1 MKQRKLVIGLL
12 VMLAVAV
19 SGFTFAFWASSIS
32 VTDATESTT
41 INIGEGEA
49 VTTTVVAN
57 PDVTNGKELVPSGRV
72 VDSNT
77 QSDSIVITFE
87 IDWTEAGTAVDLIAG
102 TLTATLGDIQ
112 VADDAQGTNAV
123 VNPNSLVNVSVV
135 LTDGATIQVNDA
147 STYTVTVT
155 ITLDEP
161 ADQNEYNSVANKV
174 ILFDLTFD
182 ITVD

>member
-19 SGFTFAFWASSIS
+19 SGFTFAFWASSVS
-32 VTDATESTT
+32 VTDDTESTT
-41 INIGEGEA
+41 INIGEGQA

-57 PDVTNGKELVPSGRV
+57 PDVTNGKALVPSGRV

-77 QSDSIVITFE
+77 ESDSIVITFE
-87 IDWTEAGTAVDLIAG
+87 VAWTETGTAVDGIAG
-102 TLTATLGDIQ
+102 TLSYTLGDIE
-112 VADDAQGTNAV
+112 VADDSNGTNAV
-123 VNPNSLVNVSVV
+123 VNPNDLVNVDVV
-135 LTDGATIQVNDA
+135 LTDGAAIGVNDGN
-147 STYTVTVT
+147 TYTVTVT

-161 ADQNEYNSVANKV
+161 ADQNEYNSVAGQV
-174 ILFDLTFD
+174 ILFDLTFE